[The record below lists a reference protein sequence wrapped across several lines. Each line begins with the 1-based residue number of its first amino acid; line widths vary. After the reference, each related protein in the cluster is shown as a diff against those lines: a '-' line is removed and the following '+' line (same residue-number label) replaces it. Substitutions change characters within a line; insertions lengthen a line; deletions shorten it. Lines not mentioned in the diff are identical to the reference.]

1 MSRPQESIGELNG
14 LSILQFPLIS
24 AFTAICEIN
33 RSIENAAALLLLDQR
48 PRLGI
53 KQQEKVNKPQLVIQ
67 TSL

>member
-33 RSIENAAALLLLDQR
+33 RSIENAALLLLDQR